1 MTRMTERIKFRDAF
15 FGRYRSHVYGS
26 SQYFDPPTRPLIYNP
41 SFLCSL
47 SLFCM
52 SPFFDRL
59 VVLFIF
65 FASLKS
71 RKIVDEQSVCVCLG
85 KIRIFT

>member
-1 MTRMTERIKFRDAF
+1 MSMVAVSILTHPPDHLSTV
-15 FGRYRSHVYGS
+15 HVICI
-26 SQYFDPPTRPLIYNP
+26 L
-41 SFLCSL
+41 SL
-47 SLFCM
+47 SLFLYV
-52 SPFFDRL
+52 SIFFDRL